1 MRLAKWTVYAIAFGV
16 GLTCGL
22 LLFKH
27 AAQAPVTPGNA
38 RERVF
43 LRAVASTPERAVTRP
58 LALPSVATPPVAGNG
73 KRRPDSGL
81 SRDTVSS
88 PRRSQPDTSAARA
101 SPPPPPPITGLP
113 PTRAHQATLPLISS
127 AAAPDTAGP
136 DARQPSS
143 YIVTPAAD
151 TPATPQPAEQS
162 LRFHVQVG
170 IFNRQ
175 EDAQALVQR
184 LQSLGYIATAAAG
197 DVYGVWVGGYF
208 DRETGERLAANL
220 RKAGFDAALVP

>member
-58 LALPSVATPPVAGNG
+58 LALPSVATPPVTGNG
-73 KRRPDSGL
+73 KLRPDSGL

-101 SPPPPPPITGLP
+101 SPSPSPRITASPPIP
-113 PTRAHQATLPLISS
+113 AHQATVPQMSS
-127 AAAPDTAGP
+127 AAAPPEPDTA
-136 DARQPSS
+136 AQPSS
-143 YIVTPAAD
+143 YVVTPAAD
-151 TPATPQPAEQS
+151 TPATPQPAQQS

-170 IFNRQ
+170 IFNTR

-197 DVYGVWVGGYF
+197 DVYRVWVGGYL
-208 DRETGERLAANL
+208 DRETAERLAANL